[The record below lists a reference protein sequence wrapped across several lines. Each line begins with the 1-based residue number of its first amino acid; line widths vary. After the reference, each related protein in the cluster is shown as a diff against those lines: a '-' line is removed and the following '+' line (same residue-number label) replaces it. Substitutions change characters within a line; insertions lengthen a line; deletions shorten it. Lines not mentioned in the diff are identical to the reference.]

1 MSTSLTSILFLIVLN
16 NLMEYLISVI
26 LNIVSIQFPSGFLS
40 SERIIGFN
48 FGAFKVFC
56 LLYAEKYN
64 KIPVYIK
71 IKRKETMWKGF
82 NFEFDF

>member
-26 LNIVSIQFPSGFLS
+26 LNIVSVQFPSGFLS

-64 KIPVYIK
+64 KIPVPIK